1 MFVDVFAKSSPMKL
15 EDFQN
20 FVGFSEYN
28 NLKKN
33 LVVPRDHLWL
43 RKHIFSNKKRQK
55 LAFSD
60 PPLSLLVLT

>member
-1 MFVDVFAKSSPMKL
+1 MFVDVFAKSSPIKL

-20 FVGFSEYN
+20 FVAFSEYI

-33 LVVPRDHLWL
+33 LVVPRDHLYI
-43 RKHIFSNKKRQK
+43 RKHIFSNKNKEK

-60 PPLSLLVLT
+60 PPLPLLVLM

>member
-28 NLKKN
+28 NLKKK
-33 LVVPRDHLWL
+33 LVVPRDHL
-43 RKHIFSNKKRQK
+43 
-55 LAFSD
+55 
-60 PPLSLLVLT
+60 

>member
-28 NLKKN
+28 NLKKK
-33 LVVPRDHLWL
+33 PSSA
-43 RKHIFSNKKRQK
+43 KGPFMI
-55 LAFSD
+55 
-60 PPLSLLVLT
+60 T